1 MPNYITMPKLADTMT
16 EGTLVKWRKQEG
28 DKVEVGDIV
37 AEVETD
43 KATME
48 MESFDDGILSKHLIK
63 IGDKVPIGT
72 KLAMLLDEGEAAPTG
87 EPEPEAK
94 TTTKAE
100 TQPESAGKRSER
112 ETVTAIAAS
121 KSAATVTS

>member
-63 IGDKVPIGT
+63 LGDKVPIGT
-72 KLAMLLDEGEAAPTG
+72 KLAMLLEEGEAAPTG
-87 EPEPEAK
+87 EPEPEKKAPP
-94 TTTKAE
+94 KAE
-100 TQPESAGKRSER
+100 AQSESGGKRE
-112 ETVTAIAAS
+112 EKAS
-121 KSAATVTS
+121 A

>member
-63 IGDKVPIGT
+63 VGDKVPIGT
-72 KLAMLLDEGEAAPTG
+72 KLALLLEEGEAAPTG
-87 EPEPEAK
+87 EPEPEK
-94 TTTKAE
+94 KAE
-100 TQPESAGKRSER
+100 AQPESAGQKAEK
-112 ETVTAIAAS
+112 ETATVGS
-121 KSAATVTS
+121 KSASTAV

>member
-63 IGDKVPIGT
+63 VGDKVPIGT
-72 KLAMLLDEGEAAPTG
+72 KLALLVEEGEAAPWG
-87 EPEPEAK
+87 DAK
-94 TTTKAE
+94 RDQKGTAKPKAE
-100 TQPESAGKRSER
+100 PQSAGRKE
-112 ETVTAIAAS
+112 EKEAA
-121 KSAATVTS
+121 AAAP